1 MLNSILYTNTSNIE
15 NYTKQYK
22 DILGLTSVWFLVV
35 GYYGTKNQ
43 SNYIKFCGL
52 YIVLCGL
59 LSLLFWYNPICN
71 SIYHYLDKYIATIYF
86 VQFFI
91 VNLLTNCKY
100 LHFSHKVALFSSII
114 LFFVLSDYFL
124 QKDDIVNAFWCH
136 LLFRYICYVGLLWTY
151 NPNIELIFRF
161 TIIYFTY
168 NFYLLDKQ
176 DIEYIIELFII
187 VFIAF
192 IIV

>member
-71 SIYHYLDKYIATIYF
+71 SIYHYLDK
-86 VQFFI
+86 
-91 VNLLTNCKY
+91 
-100 LHFSHKVALFSSII
+100 
-114 LFFVLSDYFL
+114 
-124 QKDDIVNAFWCH
+124 
-136 LLFRYICYVGLLWTY
+136 
-151 NPNIELIFRF
+151 
-161 TIIYFTY
+161 
-168 NFYLLDKQ
+168 
-176 DIEYIIELFII
+176 
-187 VFIAF
+187 
-192 IIV
+192 